1 MHRSLAA
8 KIKKLDRRHIPDL
21 LPEKT
26 ENIAKKNLRI
36 AEVLFCSNYFRRA
49 FLTAIMRLISL

>member
-26 ENIAKKNLRI
+26 ENIAKITSALRRFFFAAI
-36 AEVLFCSNYFRRA
+36 ICAWLFLRR
-49 FLTAIMRLISL
+49 

>member
-21 LPEKT
+21 LPEKI

-36 AEVLFCSNYFRRA
+36 AEVLFCSIISAEPFLRR
-49 FLTAIMRLISL
+49 

>member
-1 MHRSLAA
+1 MHRCLAA
-8 KIKKLDRRHIPDL
+8 KIKKLDRRHIPAL
-21 LPEKT
+21 LPEKI
-26 ENIAKKNLRI
+26 ENIVKKNLRI

>member
-21 LPEKT
+21 LPEKI
-26 ENIAKKNLRI
+26 ENIAKKNSVLRRFF
-36 AEVLFCSNYFRRA
+36 FCSNYLRMA